1 MDSTIII
8 ALISFGGTLL
18 GTFGGIITSNKLTT
32 YRIEQLEKK
41 VEKHNN
47 VIERVYELE
56 KGKAVFEEDLKVA
69 NHRIEDLEH
78 YHK

>member
-1 MDSTIII
+1 MDNTVII
-8 ALISFGGTLL
+8 ALISFAGTLL

-32 YRIEQLEKK
+32 YRIEQLENK
-41 VEKHNN
+41 VEKHNS

-56 KGKAVFEEDLKVA
+56 KEKAVFEEDLKVA
-69 NHRIEDLEH
+69 NHRITDLEH

>member
-8 ALISFGGTLL
+8 ALISFVGTLV
-18 GTFGGIITSNKLTT
+18 GTFGGIITSNKLTA

-41 VEKHNN
+41 VEKHNK
-47 VIERVYELE
+47 VVERVFALE
-56 KGKAVFEEDLKVA
+56 KDKAVFEEDLKVA
-69 NHRIEDLEH
+69 NHRIHDLEA